1 MTSQSTHSILQI
13 PLYKYWDI
21 SNSSIFQTIVLSIIG
36 ATLICTAIYFLFNIR
51 ALLLHLSIGSL
62 VVINVL
68 VIKYINYLFPPSD
81 TTLVLAYGELRLMK
95 NDKIEAFEKTKD
107 ILTSRV
113 HHINIPTIQLIGD
126 DFPKMTIGYFYR
138 KRDWQIEKATESID
152 FIIYKKTDW
161 TQLQTQLEIEPAEQ
175 SMAFQFK

>member
-51 ALLLHLSIGSL
+51 GLLLHLRIGSL
-62 VVINVL
+62 VVINML
-68 VIKYINYLFPPSD
+68 VIKYINYLFPTSD
-81 TTLVLAYGELRLMK
+81 TTLILAYGELRLMK
-95 NDKIEAFEKTKD
+95 NDEIQAFEKTKN
-107 ILTSRV
+107 ILTKTIQQ
-113 HHINIPTIQLIGD
+113 INIPTIQLIGN

-138 KRDWQIEKATESID
+138 KRDWQIEKVTESID

-161 TQLQTQLEIEPAEQ
+161 TQLQTQLEIGSVEQ
-175 SMAFQFK
+175 PMAFQFK